1 MSQTSS
7 VDPMTALIV
16 SGSLSVS
23 TDPVSVEYRD
33 KLLEGARFVTAV
45 ADASDQEIAVR
56 LLRDMKEHLN
66 GVESA
71 RKMVKAPVIAAGK
84 MVDALAEKH
93 SAPLQAE
100 FNRVSSLVAAFQ
112 AQERARV
119 AEEEEKRRQE
129 VFRLENERR
138 QAAILAQRAAAGM
151 QTEADLAKAL
161 AAEEAAKE
169 ATAVADQVIRAP
181 LPAVI
186 REEGMVMRKK
196 LDFVVEDIHAVY
208 RARPE
213 LVKLEPNRAVIL
225 SLCTIK
231 SVVPGLRFTEELKAT
246 VRA

>member
-1 MSQTSS
+1 MQ
-7 VDPMTALIV
+7 ALLV
-16 SGSLSVS
+16 TGHFDVA
-23 TDPVSVEYRD
+23 TDSAAVEYRD
-33 KLLEGARFVTAV
+33 RLLEGARFVTTV

-71 RKMVKAPVIAAGK
+71 RKRVKEPILTAGK
-84 MVDALAEKH
+84 KVDSLAAAHCE
-93 SAPLQAE
+93 PLQAE
-100 FNRVSSLVAAFQ
+100 FDRVSSLVAGFQ
-112 AQERARV
+112 AIERARV
-119 AEEEEKRRQE
+119 AAEEEKRRQE

-138 QAAILAQRAAAGM
+138 EAALLAAKAASGM
-151 QTEADLAKAL
+151 QTEADLAKAI
-161 AAEEAAKE
+161 AAEEAARE

-196 LDFVVEDIHAVY
+196 LDFIVEDIHAVY

-231 SVVPGLRFTEELKAT
+231 SVVPGLKFTEELKAT